1 MSKRGGAHK
10 ALNPEPRK
18 ETFWINKS
26 QAMMKSE
33 LASFRI
39 SKEGVL
45 GTQCFIY
52 SCLEN
57 PFKGNHAAMGY
68 YLMLHQKN
76 LDAGITE
83 IFEASKLLDDI
94 CAHFKDT
101 SEVTKTMKLTLE
113 FSSFRVKEGETV
125 EVYATRFERLV
136 QSLGLVNVKNDDGL
150 QATFKAGLVGQE
162 FIFVQTLLTMTTY
175 ATFELMKTA
184 VIMYSKSAACSPFRS

>member
-1 MSKRGGAHK
+1 
-10 ALNPEPRK
+10 
-18 ETFWINKS
+18 
-26 QAMMKSE
+26 MKSE
-33 LASFRI
+33 LASFES
-39 SKEGVL
+39 SKKEYW
-45 GTQCFIY
+45 THSCFIY

-57 PFKGNHAAMGY
+57 SFKGNHAAMEY

-83 IFEASKLLDDI
+83 FFEASQLLDDI

-101 SEVTKTMKLTLE
+101 SEVTKTKLTLK

-136 QSLGLVNVKNDDGL
+136 QSLGLVNVKNDDVVL
-150 QATFKAGLVGQE
+150 QE

-175 ATFELMKTA
+175 ATFDLMKTA
-184 VIMYSKSAACSPFRS
+184 QQQLLFESKRTLTRRCDVEIENLQKSLFYVDSQISFFTRLK